1 MNQIWFGRMQ
11 IMAKGKDCVI
21 NLVEPNGDVF
31 ASCPQKYGG
40 TETVE
45 KVTDSTRYFVLRI
58 EQPGTGKH
66 GYIGIGFQTRDDAYD
81 FKVALQDHGKQI
93 KVRCEDYMEPGDPR
107 KCSQSL
113 GLGLSVSISPP
124 LSLPLSLPLSV
135 SPSLS
140 LSLCVSLCFSVS
152 VSLSH
157 THILSL
163 SLTLIPTHAHFPSVS
178 HTDTHKH
185 THTHTHTHTLTLTHT
200 CTH

>member
-135 SPSLS
+135 SPAVSPSVCLSLS
-140 LSLCVSLCFSVS
+140 LSVSLRLSLFLCLCFSFTHTHS
-152 VSLSH
+152 FSLSH
-157 THILSL
+157 
-163 SLTLIPTHAHFPSVS
+163 A
-178 HTDTHKH
+178 DTH
-185 THTHTHTHTLTLTHT
+185 TRTLSVCLTY
-200 CTH
+200 